1 MKQSELM
8 QLLTN
13 MQRQIEDLSDR
24 MERVEAKQLTLS
36 VTNDPPPPGGGGP
49 GSEESGN
56 GP

>member
-24 MERVEAKQLTLS
+24 
-36 VTNDPPPPGGGGP
+36 VTALENPIVVNSGGGP
-49 GSEESGN
+49 GSEDQG
-56 GP
+56 GGG